1 MPVSSL
7 PSNFSQANLSQANL
21 SQASHSKASH
31 SKAKAPQPVFPD
43 SATIFAFPPNRET
56 LGGTAYLVIERDEDA
71 RPRNILVDCPA
82 FSETAQSFLSEK
94 GGVHT
99 LFITH
104 RGGMAQVSD
113 FQRAFDCQVL
123 IQEQEAYLLPTVETT
138 TFHREQTISNASRV
152 FWNPGH
158 SPGSASLYHS
168 AEGGVLFTGRH
179 LLPTKEGNPAP
190 LRLSK
195 TFHWPRQLRY
205 AQQLLTDFSPETLS
219 YICPGASTGF
229 LRGEKKI
236 SEAYSRLQQLD
247 WRLLESMKPKM

>member
-1 MPVSSL
+1 MPV
-7 PSNFSQANLSQANL
+7 PSNP
-21 SQASHSKASH
+21 
-31 SKAKAPQPVFPD
+31 SKAKAPQAVFSD
-43 SATIFAFPPNRET
+43 SHTIFAFPPNRET
-56 LGGTAYLVIERDEDA
+56 LGGTAYFILEVDGNA
-71 RPRNILVDCPA
+71 QPCNILVDCPA
-82 FSETAQSFLSEK
+82 FNDVNQAFLTAK

-104 RGGMAQVSD
+104 RGGMAQVPD
-113 FQRAFDCQVL
+113 FQKAFDCQVL
-123 IQEQEAYLLPTVETT
+123 IQEQEAYLLPTVHTT
-138 TFHREQTISNASRV
+138 TFHREKQLSDTSRV

-168 AEGGVLFTGRH
+168 AQGGILFSGRH
-179 LLPTKEGNPAP
+179 LLPTKDGSPAP

-205 AQQLLTDFSPETLS
+205 AQRLTTDFSADTLS

-236 SEAYSRLQQLD
+236 DEAYRRLQALD
-247 WRLLESMKPKM
+247 WEVLKTATPKM

>member
-1 MPVSSL
+1 MSVSST
-7 PSNFSQANLSQANL
+7 SSEATA
-21 SQASHSKASH
+21 
-31 SKAKAPQPVFPD
+31 SKAKLPQPVFPD
-43 SATIFAFPPNRET
+43 SDRVFAFAPNRDT
-56 LGGTAYLVIERDEDA
+56 LGGTAYLIREQDDSGL
-71 RPRNILVDCPA
+71 PKNILVDCPA
-82 FSETAQSFLSEK
+82 FNDVNQAFLTEC

-113 FQRAFDCQVL
+113 FQKAFDCQVL
-123 IQEQEAYLLPTVETT
+123 IQEQEAYLLPTVDTT
-138 TFHREQTISNASRV
+138 TFHRSHTLSETSRV

-158 SPGSASLYHS
+158 SPGSASLYHRT
-168 AEGGVLFTGRH
+168 EGGVLFSGRH
-179 LLPTKEGNPAP
+179 LLPTREGSPAP

-205 AQQLLTDFSPETLS
+205 AQQLLSDFSPDSLS

-236 SEAYSRLQQLD
+236 DNAYQRLQQID
-247 WRLLESMKPKM
+247 WAALKNSQPKM

>member
-1 MPVSSL
+1 MSVSSPL
-7 PSNFSQANLSQANL
+7 
-21 SQASHSKASH
+21 
-31 SKAKAPQPVFPD
+31 SKAKAPQPVFPEVA
-43 SATIFAFPPNRET
+43 SERATVFAFPPNRET
-56 LGGTAYLVIERDEDA
+56 LGGTAYFLLEEADNDQ
-71 RPRNILVDCPA
+71 PRNILVDCPA
-82 FSETAQSFLSEK
+82 FNEVNQAFLSEN

-104 RGGMAQVSD
+104 RGGMAQVPD
-113 FQRAFDCQVL
+113 FQKAFNCQVL

-138 TFHREQTISNASRV
+138 TFHRETILSDTSRV

-158 SPGSASLYHS
+158 SPGSASLYHYS
-168 AEGGVLFTGRH
+168 SQGGILFTGRH
-179 LLPTKEGNPAP
+179 LLPTKEGDPAP

-205 AQQLLTDFSPETLS
+205 AQQLLTDFSPDTLS

-236 SEAYSRLQQLD
+236 DDAYTRLQTLN
-247 WRLLESMKPKM
+247 WEELKLAKPKM